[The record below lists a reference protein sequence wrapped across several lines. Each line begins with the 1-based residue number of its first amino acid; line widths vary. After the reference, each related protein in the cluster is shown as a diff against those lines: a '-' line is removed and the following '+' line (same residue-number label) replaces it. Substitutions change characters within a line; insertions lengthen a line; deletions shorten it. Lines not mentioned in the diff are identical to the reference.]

1 MKFYIKM
8 RTFIFYLALL
18 TNSVFSQSKKD
29 QIEYLSFQKDSIKNS
44 QVHEQKIA
52 NSRQAELDSKII
64 QLNTNIAS
72 LELTLN
78 SLKKELENNK
88 MFVQNKD
95 LAILNS
101 SKTLKNLQDSLKVLR
116 SKMSLLNVSNIVQ
129 IGNQFWC
136 THNLNVAS
144 FQNGDPILEA
154 KTDEEWARAG
164 KAHKPAWCYYEN
176 DPSNGAKYGKLYN
189 SWAVND
195 SRGLIPAGY
204 RIAQDEDWQLLR
216 DLVCYSTDEAT
227 NCEGIRSKSGW
238 EASNANGTDKFNLE
252 LKPGGSRS
260 CSGYFGGE
268 GYFAYWFS
276 GSYVMLSFDDND
288 RFWDDFGD
296 ENCEKSFGFAIRCIK
311 K

>member
-1 MKFYIKM
+1 M
-8 RTFIFYLALL
+8 RIYLLLIALFHGFGF
-18 TNSVFSQSKKD
+18 TQSKKD
-29 QIEYLSFQKDSIKNS
+29 QIEYLSFQKDSIKNI
-44 QVHEQKIA
+44 QVNEQKTA

-64 QLNTNIAS
+64 QLNANITS

-78 SLKKELENNK
+78 NVKKELENNK
-88 MFVQNKD
+88 ILAQNKD
-95 LAILNS
+95 LAILTS

-116 SKMSLLNVSNIVQ
+116 SKMSLLNESNNVQ

-136 THNLNVAS
+136 THNLNVSS
-144 FQNGDPILEA
+144 FNNGDPILEA

-176 DPSNGAKYGKLYN
+176 NPSNGVKYGKLYN

-195 SRGLIPAGY
+195 SRGLVPEGY
-204 RIAQDEDWQLLR
+204 RIAQDEDWQVLR
-216 DLVCYSTDEAT
+216 NLVCYSTDEAY
-227 NCEGIRSKSGW
+227 NCEGARSKSGW

-268 GYFAYWFS
+268 GSYAYWFS
-276 GSYVMLSFDDND
+276 GTGYVMFGPDNND
-288 RFWDDFGD
+288 HFWDDFGD
-296 ENCEKSFGFAIRCIK
+296 ENCENSFGFAIRCIQNK
-311 K
+311 Q

>member
-1 MKFYIKM
+1 M
-8 RTFIFYLALL
+8 
-18 TNSVFSQSKKD
+18 N
-29 QIEYLSFQKDSIKNS
+29 
-44 QVHEQKIA
+44 EQKIA
-52 NSRQAELDSKII
+52 NRIDVELNSTLS
-64 QLNTNIAS
+64 QLNTTITA
-72 LELTLN
+72 LESNLQKH
-78 SLKKELENNK
+78 KKELDNNK
-88 MFVQNKD
+88 LILQQKEA
-95 LAILNS
+95 AILNAS
-101 SKTLKNLQDSLKVLR
+101 NSLQIIQDSLTYFQTKTRALVE
-116 SKMSLLNVSNIVQ
+116 SNIVQ

-136 THNLNVAS
+136 THNLNVSS

>member
-1 MKFYIKM
+1 M
-8 RTFIFYLALL
+8 RTFIFFLALL
-18 TNSVFSQSKKD
+18 SNSGFSQSKKS
-29 QIEYLSFQKDSIKNS
+29 QIDYLSFQIDSVKMVQIN
-44 QVHEQKIA
+44 EQKIA
-52 NSRQAELDSKII
+52 VSIDEELNSTLR
-64 QLNTNIAS
+64 QLNTTITA
-72 LELTLN
+72 LESNLQK
-78 SLKKELENNK
+78 LKKDLDNNK
-88 MFVQNKD
+88 MILQQKEA
-95 LAILNS
+95 AILNGS
-101 SKTLKNLQDSLKVLR
+101 NRLQIIQDSLTYFQTKTRALVE
-116 SKMSLLNVSNIVQ
+116 SNIVQ
-129 IGNQFWC
+129 IGNQFWS
-136 THNLNVAS
+136 THNLNVSS

-195 SRGLIPAGY
+195 PKGLIPEGY
-204 RIAQDEDWQLLR
+204 RIAQNEDWEMFR
-216 DLVCYSTDEAT
+216 NLVCFSTDEAY
-227 NCEGIRSKSGW
+227 NCEGARSKSGW

-268 GYFAYWFS
+268 GTFGYWFS
-276 GSYVMLSFDDND
+276 GTGYAMFGPDNND

-296 ENCEKSFGFAIRCIK
+296 GNCENGFGFAIRCIK